1 MTNSERRERR
11 KEQVRERI
19 VEAARELFAAEG
31 YEAVTMR
38 RVAEAIDYSAGTI
51 YLHFPDKESLI
62 KEVCVTDFA
71 QLAGKIAKIATDPDP
86 VERLRRAGIAYL
98 DFAFA
103 NPNHYRVMFMAAR
116 PAISPDSVEQDRHDP
131 QEDSYAFLRMTVAE
145 CIATG
150 RFRPSITDVELTSQT
165 AWAALHGLASLR
177 ITPHFEGWIEWK
189 PAKKSVNAMIDVL
202 MNGLLK
208 E

>member
-1 MTNSERRERR
+1 MPDSERRERR
-11 KEQVRERI
+11 REQVREKI

-38 RVAEAIDYSAGTI
+38 RIAEAIDYSAGTI

-71 QLAGKIAKIATDPDP
+71 QLATKIAKIASNPDP

-116 PAISPDSVEQDRHDP
+116 PAIAPESVDQNRHDP
-131 QEDSYAFLRMTVAE
+131 EQDSYAFLRMTIAE
-145 CIATG
+145 CIASG
-150 RFRPSITDVELTSQT
+150 RFRSSITDVDLTSQT
-165 AWAALHGLASLR
+165 AWATLHGLASLR
-177 ITPHFEGWIEWK
+177 ITPHFEGWVEWK
-189 PAKKSVNAMIDVL
+189 PVKKSVNAMIDVL
-202 MNGLLK
+202 LHGLLK